1 MSILHSLYGKN
12 ISNAIANL
20 VRKGLSPMIQKSLDI
35 VRVIGNEAVHPGVI
49 DLNDNKDIA
58 LQLFQ
63 VINIRVI

>member
-1 MSILHSLYGKN
+1 MYGKN